1 MPVLPAL
8 LLDATTWAAAGAAT
22 YTGVLAT
29 VALTS
34 VLARTPDRRRDARA
48 TLTILMRR
56 RPPR

>member
-1 MPVLPAL
+1 MLVLSTLAQ
-8 LLDATTWAAAGAAT
+8 DAAVLTAAGAVT
-22 YTGVLAT
+22 YTGLLAA

-56 RPPR
+56 RSR

>member
-8 LLDATTWAAAGAAT
+8 FDAATLAAAGAMT
-22 YTGVLAT
+22 YTAVLAV

-34 VLARTPDRRRDARA
+34 VLAPTADRRRDARA
-48 TLTILMRR
+48 TLTILLKR